1 MGSTRLRFKQEQS
14 WWIEQTMNNK
24 KRFQEHLGIHEGII
38 HLQNLLI
45 KQLDL
50 SIDTFQ
56 MVYLP
61 EWNDFRWTSGW
72 TRFWDLGFRPPMFI
86 TPLESIPVS
95 NYPFVV
101 NGGWLENPLF
111 FHGGLKLGKYG
122 LWMGYWKC
130 CNAWFPEAT
139 WTEPSL

>member
-1 MGSTRLRFKQEQS
+1 MNWTNNEQ
-14 WWIEQTMNNK
+14 Q
-24 KRFQEHLGIHEGII
+24 KRFQEHLGIHEGTI

-72 TRFWDLGFRPPMFI
+72 TASLTVKKKVLGFGISTAHVYHP
-86 TPLESIPVS
+86 
-95 NYPFVV
+95 
-101 NGGWLENPLF
+101 
-111 FHGGLKLGKYG
+111 
-122 LWMGYWKC
+122 
-130 CNAWFPEAT
+130 AWIHT
-139 WTEPSL
+139 S